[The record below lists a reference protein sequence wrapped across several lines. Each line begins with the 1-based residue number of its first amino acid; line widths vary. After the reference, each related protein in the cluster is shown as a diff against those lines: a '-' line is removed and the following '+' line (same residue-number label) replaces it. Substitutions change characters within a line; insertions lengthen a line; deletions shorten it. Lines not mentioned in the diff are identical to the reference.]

1 MTTDNQLNEVPK
13 LQSVNK
19 PLLKKV
25 HCNYLPVRNLPL
37 AVKWYS
43 ELFGLTVRKCDDT
56 GAILILGDGQWLFLL
71 ETLDNRTANFVTNQ
85 WDGENYEMFS
95 LTFEV
100 ENITE
105 PHKRRG
111 RTEQRSS
118 RWLITVPADC
128 SSNSRMW
135 TATSLMFGRMHR
147 RADG

>member
-1 MTTDNQLNEVPK
+1 MTIDNPLNEAPK
-13 LQSVNK
+13 LQSLNK

-71 ETLDNRTANFVTNQ
+71 ETLDNRTANFITNQ
-85 WDGENYEMFS
+85 WEGENYEMFS

-105 PHKRRG
+105 LHKRLRENG
-111 RTEQRSS
+111 AQVEPLVDHGSCGLQFKFKDPDGNKFNV
-118 RWLITVPADC
+118 WQDAP
-128 SSNSRMW
+128 
-135 TATSLMFGRMHR
+135 TS
-147 RADG
+147 

>member
-25 HCNYLPVRNLPL
+25 HCNYLPVRNLRL

-105 PHKRRG
+105 LHKRLRENG
-111 RTEQRSS
+111 AEVEPLVDHGSCGLQFKFKDVDGNKFNV
-118 RWLITVPADC
+118 WQDAP
-128 SSNSRMW
+128 
-135 TATSLMFGRMHR
+135 TS
-147 RADG
+147 

>member
-1 MTTDNQLNEVPK
+1 MRTDNQLNEMPQ

-25 HCNYLPVRNLPL
+25 HCNYLPVKNITQ

-43 ELFGLTVRKCDDT
+43 ELFGLTVRKCDDS

-71 ETLDNRTANFVTNQ
+71 ETLDNRTANFLTNQ

-100 ENITE
+100 DNITE
-105 PHKRRG
+105 LHKRLRENG
-111 RTEQRSS
+111 AEVEPLVDHGSCGLQFKFKDMDGNKFNV
-118 RWLITVPADC
+118 WQDAPA
-128 SSNSRMW
+128 S
-135 TATSLMFGRMHR
+135 
-147 RADG
+147 